1 MSGEQPIK
9 VLGEFLEDIERR
21 KVCITPNDFSY
32 LLRLLRANSQ
42 GQVTQE
48 NMERMKRLFPA
59 TYAEIEEVMR
69 GRT

>member
-1 MSGEQPIK
+1 MSGEPIK
-9 VLGEFLEDIERR
+9 DLDELLENLERR
-21 KVCITPNDFSY
+21 EVFITPDDFSY
-32 LLRLLRANSQ
+32 VMLLLRFSSQ